1 MAILS
6 ANKVSVRYPG
16 QDRPALS
23 DVSLD
28 IGPDDLTVALGPSGC
43 GKTTLLNLFAG
54 FVQPDGGEVRFGDDR
69 VTGPGPTVPWCFST
83 TRCCPGCPCAT
94 TWLWLAP
101 ARRGQGR
108 TAGAG

>member
-23 DVSLD
+23 EVSLD

-54 FVQPDGGEVRFGDDR
+54 FVQPDGGEVRFGDD
-69 VTGPGPTVPWCFST
+69 G
-83 TRCCPGCPCAT
+83 
-94 TWLWLAP
+94 
-101 ARRGQGR
+101 
-108 TAGAG
+108 